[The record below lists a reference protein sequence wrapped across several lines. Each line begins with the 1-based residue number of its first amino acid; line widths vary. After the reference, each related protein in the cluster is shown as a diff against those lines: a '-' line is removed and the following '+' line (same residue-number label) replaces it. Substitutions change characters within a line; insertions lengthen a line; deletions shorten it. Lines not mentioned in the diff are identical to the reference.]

1 MDDWAYIHMLMQQ
14 EGIYCYFVAGK
25 FGDELMFGD
34 DIDHYLY
41 KPKLQ
46 VPYREPAGLSSDQE
60 AVHAL
65 QTHVETVQAS
75 FMVADYNPDKAWER
89 YKAEANIASQDRTT
103 YGQPYVYGTHHL
115 DQAGARW
122 EAQLRHEAA
131 IAWQVVYEGEST
143 VLDLC
148 PARVLRLDL
157 ALPDAPHGQV
167 VVAVTHSGGRDRTYT
182 NRYQAIPCER
192 RFRLKIEDAKW
203 PKIAGTL
210 SARVTSPQRYTYAY
224 MTEQGHYRVRF
235 DFDFDTWPA
244 GSESVP
250 LRLAKPFAGGRQTG
264 FHFPLIDGTEV
275 AVAFRDGDPNK
286 PYIAH
291 ALHNS
296 IQTDLLKMSDRWMA
310 RNVIRTQSN
319 NKLRFDD
326 WKGEEHVKLAT
337 EHGKSQLNLGYMADG
352 RQVVRGR
359 RNKRGAGFELRTDEH
374 GAIRAG
380 KGLFISADRQEK
392 AAGGQLDMGA
402 ATQHL
407 EQTLEQMQ
415 RLNEAAR
422 SAQADMLELK
432 AQNTLLRD
440 QVKGLQ
446 DAVLLLSA
454 PAGVVVATPTNMR
467 HSAGANLMLNASQHV
482 NISAWQR
489 FTVAAGEAIS
499 LFAQKAGI
507 KLFANK
513 GTVQIHAQNDAMDL
527 LARQDLTLTSTEGR
541 LVIRAKKE
549 ILFNCDD
556 GSYLQLKDGKI
567 HLGTRG
573 EILCHTTSLQKRQP
587 ATLSAALPNLPK
599 SELKSQRFDFRFRV
613 FDEPGSSG
621 HAVAQVPWKIV
632 SGTEPASMDVDA
644 ARVVAQGLTD
654 QRGDIV
660 LSDEQQ
666 QSVSAVYC
674 MNPMRTWL
682 VYPGHVVR
690 VNVEHESSD
699 WSDDEKKRH
708 GLNAADFAHDLHPV
722 TQDPALAPLCQYAE
736 QAVGTP
742 ASQLYSTLKA

>member
-402 ATQHL
+402 AQ
-407 EQTLEQMQ
+407 
-415 RLNEAAR
+415 
-422 SAQADMLELK
+422 AQ
-432 AQNTLLRD
+432 
-440 QVKGLQ
+440 
-446 DAVLLLSA
+446 
-454 PAGVVVATPTNMR
+454 
-467 HSAGANLMLNASQHV
+467 
-482 NISAWQR
+482 
-489 FTVAAGEAIS
+489 
-499 LFAQKAGI
+499 
-507 KLFANK
+507 
-513 GTVQIHAQNDAMDL
+513 
-527 LARQDLTLTSTEGR
+527 
-541 LVIRAKKE
+541 
-549 ILFNCDD
+549 
-556 GSYLQLKDGKI
+556 
-567 HLGTRG
+567 
-573 EILCHTTSLQKRQP
+573 
-587 ATLSAALPNLPK
+587 LSAALELMKGLAQTARAALAHANEVEQQHLLLTQRLDRLQQAVILASAPDGLALTSGDHMQMSAHQNLMATAGGNADIGAGNSVTLSAMNAASIFAQNQGVTITAAK
-599 SELKSQRFDFRFRV
+599 KDIQAVAHAGQMVMTSARDMKLTSLEGELHAMARETVVFSNGGGAHIKLIGNDIHISCPGSVIFNGNEFRFQ
-613 FDEPGSSG
+613 G
-621 HAVAQVPWKIV
+621 
-632 SGTEPASMDVDA
+632 PASL
-644 ARVVAQGLTD
+644 RET
-654 QRGDIV
+654 
-660 LSDEQQ
+660 
-666 QSVSAVYC
+666 Y
-674 MNPMRTWL
+674 
-682 VYPGHVVR
+682 
-690 VNVEHESSD
+690 
-699 WSDDEKKRH
+699 
-708 GLNAADFAHDLHPV
+708 
-722 TQDPALAPLCQYAE
+722 APLSNSGPNTRKFALHYSGAREDCVAGHRYRLHKENGSVIEGVTNERGETSLAQSEMAE
-736 QAVGTP
+736 IVKIEILGVVDE
-742 ASQLYSTLKA
+742 

>member
-402 ATQHL
+402 AVAQL
-407 EQTLEQMQ
+407 EGALQI
-415 RLNEAAR
+415 AR
-422 SAQADMLELK
+422 SLAKSAVAAKADAADTDAQRQTNAELN
-432 AQNTLLRD
+432 QLTD
-440 QVKGLQ
+440 PT
-446 DAVLLLSA
+446 VLVSA
-454 PAGVVVATPTNMR
+454 PASIGLASG
-467 HSAGANLMLNASQHV
+467 HSVQVSANRD
-482 NISAWQR
+482 ISAVAGKNADFSVIKK
-489 FTVAAGEAIS
+489 FTVAAGEVIS
-499 LFAQKAGI
+499 LFARTLGI
-507 KLFANK
+507 KLFAAQGPINVQAQSDAIALLAEK
-513 GTVQIHAQNDAMDL
+513 DLTITSSNGAIRITAPRELTLDCNGAYLRFAGGKITIGGEVDLLLKVITMQKQNAESFDKAKPASPTPPGLFDEKFLVKDEHSGAAISNLPYRIETADGVQI
-527 LARQDLTLTSTEGR
+527 
-541 LVIRAKKE
+541 
-549 ILFNCDD
+549 
-556 GSYLQLKDGKI
+556 
-567 HLGTRG
+567 LGTTDATG
-573 EILCHTTSLQKRQP
+573 ET
-587 ATLSAALPNLPK
+587 
-599 SELKSQRFDFRFRV
+599 
-613 FDEPGSSG
+613 
-621 HAVAQVPWKIV
+621 
-632 SGTEPASMDVDA
+632 
-644 ARVVAQGLTD
+644 
-654 QRGDIV
+654 
-660 LSDEQQ
+660 
-666 QSVSAVYC
+666 
-674 MNPMRTWL
+674 
-682 VYPGHVVR
+682 VR
-690 VNVEHESSD
+690 
-699 WSDDEKKRH
+699 
-708 GLNAADFAHDLHPV
+708 
-722 TQDPALAPLCQYAE
+722 
-736 QAVGTP
+736 
-742 ASQLYSTLKA
+742 LYSDTTQPIKTLKE